1 MSNFKTMIDLVKAKF
16 LDKDR
21 IEGKLISEKDN
32 FPVEGRYS
40 YSFAEKKYPL
50 RSRRENLF
58 INVTE
63 KRATIENSLHKYFN
77 NHVSGQN
84 QNFDD
89 FHLCDILYAL
99 DVLEHELDYP
109 LNDTILTSLEFGF
122 NIKMDI
128 CPTKF
133 LINNVL
139 MYDAKTPCYDP
150 KNDKNKKIKKFT
162 YTEYEIK
169 IYNKTLD
176 QSRHKQFKAFLKGTK
191 ILRVEIKFKS
201 KRLLNEMGIY
211 SLADLKRQL
220 VYQNLMNA
228 FLKKY
233 ENLLIIDSYNGNHLM
248 KKKDRKFVSDCT
260 HPNYWSKL
268 KDERHGNT
276 ITNHKKKLKKLIKKY
291 DLDTWKKNLRID
303 LLNKF
308 HELMSLNCFDS
319 QSLSVSA

>member
-1 MSNFKTMIDLVKAKF
+1 MIDLVKAKF

-21 IEGKLISEKDN
+21 IERKLISEKDN
-32 FPVEGRYS
+32 FPVDGQYS

-63 KRATIENSLHKYFN
+63 KGATIENSLHKYFN
-77 NHVSGQN
+77 NHVSGEN

-99 DVLEHELDYP
+99 DALGHELDYP
-109 LNDTILTSLEFGF
+109 LKDTILTSLEFGF
-122 NIKMDI
+122 NIEMDI

-133 LINNVL
+133 LTNYVL
-139 MYDAKTPCYDP
+139 MYDTKTPCYNP
-150 KNDKNKKIKKFT
+150 KNGKNKKIKKFI

-176 QSRHKQFKAFLKGTK
+176 QSRHKQFKSLLEGTK

-201 KRLLNEMGIY
+201 KRLLNGIGIY
-211 SLADLKRQL
+211 TLDDLRKPSI
-220 VYQNLMNA
+220 YHTLMET

-233 ENLLIIDSYNGNHLM
+233 ENLLIIDSYDGSSLM
-248 KKKDRKFVSDCT
+248 GKKERRFISDCT
-260 HPNYWSKL
+260 HPNYWHKL
-268 KDERHGNT
+268 KEEKHSNT
-276 ITNHKKKLKKLIKKY
+276 VSNHKNKLKGLMKKY
-291 DLDTWKKNLRID
+291 ELDTWKKNLRID

-308 HELMSLNCFDS
+308 HELMSLDCFDS
-319 QSLSVSA
+319 ESLLMSA